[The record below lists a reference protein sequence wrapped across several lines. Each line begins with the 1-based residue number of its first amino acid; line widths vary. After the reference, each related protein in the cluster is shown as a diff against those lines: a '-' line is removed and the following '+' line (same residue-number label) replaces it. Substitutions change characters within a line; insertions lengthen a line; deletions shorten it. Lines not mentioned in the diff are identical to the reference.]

1 MLPLLNR
8 GLPYGERHALLRI
21 RATVETGSMLLPEA
35 RIDKTLEETLARA
48 LGEFCPAWKIASD
61 CSPVDPFDPSHW
73 ATDTQSCQVTLRHRV
88 TGRLTVLGRR
98 IADEPSTRLHR
109 GVALSLIEAY
119 GRGDAD
125 PLRRYLEEIGVTETM
140 TCDAGHFF
148 HRPSVST
155 SQGVSSGAAEGLLNR
170 DASCWRPETP
180 RPALPDTAAGSD
192 VEEAPDERSGGTLL
206 RTVLRKL
213 RRDVE
218 LWQWRRTYGRRHP

>member
-8 GLPYGERHALLRI
+8 GPAYGELHALVRI
-21 RATVETGSMLLPEA
+21 RGTVETGLMLMPET
-35 RIDKTLEETLARA
+35 RIDNALEEALARA
-48 LGEFCPAWKIASD
+48 LSEFCPAWKIASD

-125 PLRRYLEEIGVTETM
+125 PIRRYLEDVGVAETM
-140 TCDAGHFF
+140 TRDAGHFF
-148 HRPSVST
+148 HRPSVIT
-155 SQGVSSGAAEGLLNR
+155 SQDASSCAAEGLLKR
-170 DASCWRPETP
+170 DASCCRRETP
-180 RPALPDTAAGSD
+180 RPALPDTAAGSG
-192 VEEAPDERSGGTLL
+192 VQEATGERSSGTLL
-206 RTVLRKL
+206 LTVLMKL

-218 LWQWRRTYGRRHP
+218 LWQWRRTYERRHP

>member
-8 GLPYGERHALLRI
+8 GPPHGELRALLRI
-21 RATVETGSMLLPEA
+21 RAPVETGLTLLPEA

-48 LGEFCPAWKIASD
+48 LSEFCPAWKIASD

-98 IADEPSTRLHR
+98 ISDEPSTRLHR

-119 GRGDAD
+119 GRGDPD
-125 PLRRYLEEIGVTETM
+125 PLRRYLEEIGVAETV
-140 TCDAGHFF
+140 TRDTGHFF
-148 HRPSVST
+148 HRPS
-155 SQGVSSGAAEGLLNR
+155 QGASSGEGLLNR
-170 DASCWRPETP
+170 DASCWRRETP
-180 RPALPDTAAGSD
+180 PPALPDTTTGSG
-192 VEEAPDERSGGTLL
+192 VEEAAGERSSRTLL
-206 RTVLRKL
+206 STVLRKL